1 MCSEEDSYACPV
13 CGLWVGKSS
22 GHEHFQQLYASCEH
36 DYIPY
41 PLDYMS
47 SGNCGQK
54 MMCRKCLKVDY
65 LQG

>member
-1 MCSEEDSYACPV
+1 MEDSYACPI
-13 CGLWVGKSS
+13 CGTWVKKDS
-22 GHEHFQQLYASCEH
+22 GHNHPQWIAGCEH

-47 SGNCGQK
+47 SGNCGMK
-54 MMCRKCLKVDY
+54 MMCRKCLKVEY